1 MYHAKVFSRRILTTV
16 GQKTT
21 PRQVQQLQG
30 VLNYIRTGR
39 WMKDHSF
46 EPQVRAYNRQ
56 DVWTAVTDELGQYQ
70 KVLYL
75 EFGVARGDS
84 MRWWSRHLS
93 QPESRL
99 HGFDSFE
106 GLPEEGGPWIKGQ
119 FGTGGKPPVI
129 HDRRVQFFQGWFHE
143 TLPRYEPPA
152 HEILLINIDA
162 DLYSSASYV
171 LRCMRP
177 YIRKGSFIYFDEL
190 NQPEHE
196 QRAFDEFLRESRLQ
210 FQLIATDWTMAFSL
224 FQCVG

>member
-1 MYHAKVFSRRILTTV
+1 ME
-16 GQKTT
+16 
-21 PRQVQQLQG
+21 
-30 VLNYIRTGR
+30 
-39 WMKDHSF
+39 DHHF
-46 EPQVRAYNRQ
+46 EPQVRAYDRQ
-56 DVWTAVTDELGQYQ
+56 GVWTTVSDQLSQSD

-84 MRWWSRHLS
+84 MRWWSRHLLRR
-93 QPESRL
+93 ETRL

-106 GLPEEGGPWIKGQ
+106 GLPEEGGPWVKGQ
-119 FGTGGKPPVI
+119 FGTDGKLPII
-129 HDRRVQFFQGWFHE
+129 HDDRVKFFQGWFQE

-152 HEILLINIDA
+152 HETLVMNIDA
-162 DLYSSASYV
+162 DLYSSTSYV

-210 FQLIATDWTMAFSL
+210 FRLVATDWTMAFS
-224 FQCVG
+224 FFECIG